1 MPKQTKM
8 IKFMLVVLIII
19 PVVLFFTGIVQTF
32 VLKSRQNELYNN
44 KYTLSQSE
52 NKKNELQNEADYK
65 DSDNYKDEYNKHKG
79 YSDKDDII
87 LTNN

>member
-44 KYTLSQSE
+44 KYTLSQS
-52 NKKNELQNEADYK
+52 
-65 DSDNYKDEYNKHKG
+65 
-79 YSDKDDII
+79 
-87 LTNN
+87 